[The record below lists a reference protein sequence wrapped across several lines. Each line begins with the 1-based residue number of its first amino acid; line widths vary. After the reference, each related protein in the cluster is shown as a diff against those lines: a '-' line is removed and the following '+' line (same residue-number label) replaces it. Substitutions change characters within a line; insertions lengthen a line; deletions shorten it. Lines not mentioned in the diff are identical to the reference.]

1 VTRRVAI
8 CGTGAVCAAGGNT
21 ETLWNAAREGRSG
34 VSRIDFAKA
43 HGNRV
48 HIGAPVVGFDPG
60 TFADEATLRS
70 ADRYTLFAL
79 DAARQ
84 AIAEAGLEAETLR
97 GDRTAV
103 ILGTGV
109 GGIGTLDDGCRAYY
123 ADERMDIFGVPKAM
137 PSSAAAHLCI
147 AHGIT
152 GPSFTVTSAC
162 ASSSQAIGLAMQ
174 MIRAGIVD
182 RVVTGGAE
190 ACLTPATM
198 RGWEYLRVLTSDA
211 CRPFSSGRSG
221 MVIGEGAGICVIEA
235 EDAMLARGAKPLA
248 WLAGYGTT
256 SDARDM
262 LLPDVDG
269 AAAAIEAAL
278 ADAGLRP
285 EAIGYVNAHGT
296 GTVANDINEAAALR
310 KVFGDALDSIPVS
323 SSKPIFGHTLGAAGV
338 LELLVTLAALRAQT
352 VPPQINC
359 KAQDPKCPLY
369 LPLNGAESRSF
380 DAALSNSFAFGGVN
394 AALIVSAAA

>member
-1 VTRRVAI
+1 MRRIAI
-8 CGTGAVCAAGGNT
+8 TGTGAVSAAGCDMGAVWT
-21 ETLWNAAREGRSG
+21 AARDGRSG
-34 VSRIDFAKA
+34 VSRITFD
-43 HGNRV
+43 HDRGNRV
-48 HIGAPVVGFDPG
+48 RIGARVTGFDPAS
-60 TFADEATLRS
+60 FADNETLRTS
-70 ADRYTLFAL
+70 DTYTLYAL
-79 DAARQ
+79 HAARE
-84 AIAEAGLEAETLR
+84 AIAEAGLDAETLK
-97 GDRTAV
+97 GERTAV

-123 ADERMDIFGVPKAM
+123 SGERMDTFGVPKAM

-174 MIRAGIVD
+174 LIRAGIID

-211 CRPFSSGRSG
+211 CRPFSTGRSG
-221 MVIGEGAGICVIEA
+221 MVIGEGAGICVLEA

-262 LLPDVDG
+262 LLPDADG
-269 AAAAIEAAL
+269 AAAAIDAAL
-278 ADAGLRP
+278 VDAGLRP
-285 EAIGYVNAHGT
+285 DAIGYVNAHGT
-296 GTVANDINEAAALR
+296 GTVANDINEAVALR
-310 KVFGDALDSIPVS
+310 KVFGRALDSIPVS
-323 SSKPIFGHTLGAAGV
+323 SSKPIIGHTLGAAGA

-359 KAQDPKCPLY
+359 KTPDPRCPLY
-369 LPLNGAESRSF
+369 LPLDGAESHTF
-380 DAALSNSFAFGGVN
+380 TAALSNSFAFGGVN
-394 AALIVSAAA
+394 AALILCTAD